1 MSAYDNKYWS
11 HRIAQL
17 AEKVPETDD
26 LSFFTSEVYRDF
38 TEQGVKDL
46 ICGTCTYLRTLGY
59 DISEAQ
65 EKERIS
71 DMVVTMSTDKNMTAC
86 TNGDSM
92 IIGVNNPLVK
102 YFPNRELRHYAIQ
115 GLRVHETAHVLFTDF
130 KTIDMWQA
138 ALSNGNWWPVVP
150 DHAQDPEGA
159 ELTQVLSK
167 KEFSKSFAA
176 IAGRLENAIEDGF
189 IEREIKEMYKGL
201 ATTELCTTND
211 AQLSMASTFGEFL
224 KAGRSAY
231 SAMFQQV
238 LMYAKYDITMVDD
251 MPEQY
256 SDVFDACMEVVD
268 DVKCERDAKKRLC
281 GVNEICCILY
291 PLFKEMLTEESEKQ
305 NQQSSGSGN
314 GKPGNGNGGSGSSQN
329 SQGQQNGNGGSQ
341 GGSGGSQSNSGNGN
355 GNGNGGSGSSQ
366 NSQGQQNGN
375 GGSQGGSGD
384 SQSNSGNGNGNGN
397 GGSGSSQNSQGQQNG
412 NSGSQGG
419 SGGSQSNSGNGNG
432 NGNGDSGSSQNSQ
445 GQQNGNSGSQSGSS
459 DSQNNSGNGN
469 GNGNGVGS
477 MTAEQ
482 LSEALKEAVK
492 QIKQAAKNVGV
503 NNLPD
508 RHNNSITSQAGKNED
523 AKKRERSKQGSDNA
537 NGKSNGDSIANAP
550 GANSGKSDLSA
561 AKCDIE
567 AIERERK
574 RNVATAQ
581 ANNEAN
587 DKLRQEGKEVGREI
601 GTNIYVRRA
610 AEVPQSNIETYNRLS
625 AGLLS
630 ITKNLERRLKTT
642 IRDEENDD
650 TVAGL
655 PMGSRVEARLA
666 YHQDGKIF
674 SRKNFPRDNPRLAV
688 GYLCD
693 ESGSMSKTAISA
705 SVRTAIIL
713 QDLCERMELPCY
725 ICGFTTED
733 LKGVDIITYVDMNV
747 DGKDKYRTTGMASR
761 GGTPTVPAMK
771 YMGKKLMKD
780 STEKK
785 ILIVSTDG
793 CSGRGYGE
801 TVRDVIKKLQHDGV
815 MVIGAGIGDSKPRI
829 QEEFGSNFLDIS
841 NLDAMPKILC
851 NIVKK
856 NLV

>member
-1 MSAYDNKYWS
+1 MWLGA
-11 HRIAQL
+11 
-17 AEKVPETDD
+17 
-26 LSFFTSEVYRDF
+26 
-38 TEQGVKDL
+38 
-46 ICGTCTYLRTLGY
+46 LR
-59 DISEAQ
+59 
-65 EKERIS
+65 
-71 DMVVTMSTDKNMTAC
+71 
-86 TNGDSM
+86 
-92 IIGVNNPLVK
+92 
-102 YFPNRELRHYAIQ
+102 
-115 GLRVHETAHVLFTDF
+115 
-130 KTIDMWQA
+130 
-138 ALSNGNWWPVVP
+138 NGNWWPVVP
-150 DHAQDPEGA
+150 DHAQDPDGA
-159 ELTQVLSK
+159 ELTRVLSK

-211 AQLSMASTFGEFL
+211 AMLSMASTFGKFL

-256 SDVFDACMEVVD
+256 SDIFDACMEVVD
-268 DVKCERDAKKRLC
+268 DVKCERDVKKRLC
-281 GVNEICCILY
+281 GVNELCCILY
-291 PLFKEMLTEESEKQ
+291 PLFKEMLTKNTEKQ

-314 GKPGNGNGGSGSSQN
+314 GKPGNSGFGLPQN
-329 SQGQQNGNGGSQ
+329 SQGQQNGSNGQSDPNQNGNGSQ
-341 GGSGGSQSNSGNGN
+341 NGSGNAQNNSSNGN
-355 GNGNGGSGSSQ
+355 GNGNSV
-366 NSQGQQNGN
+366 
-375 GGSQGGSGD
+375 D
-384 SQSNSGNGNGNGN
+384 
-397 GGSGSSQNSQGQQNG
+397 
-412 NSGSQGG
+412 
-419 SGGSQSNSGNGNG
+419 
-432 NGNGDSGSSQNSQ
+432 
-445 GQQNGNSGSQSGSS
+445 
-459 DSQNNSGNGN
+459 
-469 GNGNGVGS
+469 S

-492 QIKQAAKNVGV
+492 QIEQAAKNVGV

-508 RHNNSITSQAGKNED
+508 RHSNSITNQASKSKD
-523 AKKRERSKQGSDNA
+523 AKKRESGKQGSGNNA
-537 NGKSNGDSIANAP
+537 NGNGNGNGNGNSNSIANAP

-561 AKCDIE
+561 AKCDIK
-567 AIERERK
+567 AIEKARK
-574 RNVATAQ
+574 QEIATAQ

-587 DKLRQEGKEVGREI
+587 NQLAQEGAKIGSEI
-601 GTNIYVRRA
+601 GTKISVRRA
-610 AEVPQSNIETYNRLS
+610 AEVPQSNIDTYNRLS

-630 ITKNLERRLKTT
+630 VTKNLERRLKTT

-650 TVAGL
+650 AVAGL

-693 ESGSMSKTAISA
+693 ESGSMSDKAIAA

-725 ICGFTTED
+725 ICGFTT
-733 LKGVDIITYVDMNV
+733 GGYSGSVDIITYVDKNV

>member
-26 LSFFTSEVYRDF
+26 LSFFASEAYRDF

-59 DISEAQ
+59 DITKEQ
-65 EKERIS
+65 EEERIN
-71 DMVVTMSTDKNMTAC
+71 DMVVMMSTDENMTAC

-92 IIGVNNPLVK
+92 IIGVNSSLVK

-130 KTIDMWQA
+130 KTIDMWLG

-150 DHAQDPEGA
+150 DHAQDPDGA

-211 AQLSMASTFGEFL
+211 AMLSMASTFGEFL

-231 SAMFQQV
+231 SAMFQQI

-256 SDVFDACMEVVD
+256 SDIFDACMEVVD

-281 GVNEICCILY
+281 GVNELCCILY
-291 PLFKEMLTEESEKQ
+291 PLFKEMLTKESEKQ

-314 GKPGNGNGGSGSSQN
+314 GKPGNSGFGLPQN
-329 SQGQQNGNGGSQ
+329 SQGQQNG
-341 GGSGGSQSNSGNGN
+341 SGNAQNNSSNGN
-355 GNGNGGSGSSQ
+355 GNGNS
-366 NSQGQQNGN
+366 
-375 GGSQGGSGD
+375 
-384 SQSNSGNGNGNGN
+384 
-397 GGSGSSQNSQGQQNG
+397 
-412 NSGSQGG
+412 
-419 SGGSQSNSGNGNG
+419 
-432 NGNGDSGSSQNSQ
+432 
-445 GQQNGNSGSQSGSS
+445 
-459 DSQNNSGNGN
+459 
-469 GNGNGVGS
+469 VGS

-492 QIKQAAKNVGV
+492 QIEQAAKNVGV

-508 RHNNSITSQAGKNED
+508 RHSNSITNQAGKNAE
-523 AKKRERSKQGSDNA
+523 AKKRESGKQGSGNKA
-537 NGKSNGDSIANAP
+537 NGNGNGKSNSNSIANAP

-561 AKCDIE
+561 AKCDIK
-567 AIERERK
+567 AIEKARK
-574 RNVATAQ
+574 QEIATAQ

-587 DKLRQEGKEVGREI
+587 NQLAQEGAKIGSEI
-601 GTNIYVRRA
+601 GTKISVRRA
-610 AEVPQSNIETYNRLS
+610 AEVPQSNIDTYNRLS

-630 ITKNLERRLKTT
+630 VTKNLERRLKTT

-650 TVAGL
+650 AVAGL

-693 ESGSMSKTAISA
+693 ESGSMSDEAIAA

-725 ICGFTTED
+725 ICGFTT
-733 LKGVDIITYVDMNV
+733 GGYSGSVDIITYVDKNV

>member
-26 LSFFTSEVYRDF
+26 LSFFASEAYRDF

-59 DISEAQ
+59 DITKEQ
-65 EKERIS
+65 EEERIN
-71 DMVVTMSTDKNMTAC
+71 DMVVMMSTDENMTAC

-92 IIGVNNPLVK
+92 IIGVNSSLVK

-130 KTIDMWQA
+130 KTIDMWQG

-150 DHAQDPEGA
+150 DHAQDPDGA

-176 IAGRLENAIEDGF
+176 IAGRLQNAIEDGF

-256 SDVFDACMEVVD
+256 SDIFDACMEVVD
-268 DVKCERDAKKRLC
+268 DVKCERDVKKRLC
-281 GVNEICCILY
+281 GVNELCCILY
-291 PLFKEMLTEESEKQ
+291 PLFKEMLTKNSEKQ

-314 GKPGNGNGGSGSSQN
+314 GKPGNSGFGLPQN
-329 SQGQQNGNGGSQ
+329 SHGQQNGSNGQSDPNQNGNGSQ
-341 GGSGGSQSNSGNGN
+341 NGSGNAQNNSSNGN
-355 GNGNGGSGSSQ
+355 GNGNS
-366 NSQGQQNGN
+366 
-375 GGSQGGSGD
+375 
-384 SQSNSGNGNGNGN
+384 
-397 GGSGSSQNSQGQQNG
+397 
-412 NSGSQGG
+412 
-419 SGGSQSNSGNGNG
+419 
-432 NGNGDSGSSQNSQ
+432 
-445 GQQNGNSGSQSGSS
+445 
-459 DSQNNSGNGN
+459 
-469 GNGNGVGS
+469 VGS

-492 QIKQAAKNVGV
+492 QIEQAAKNVGV

-508 RHNNSITSQAGKNED
+508 RHSNSITNQAGKNAE
-523 AKKRERSKQGSDNA
+523 AKKRESGKQGSGNNA
-537 NGKSNGDSIANAP
+537 NGNENGNSNSNSIANAP

-561 AKCDIE
+561 AKCDIK
-567 AIERERK
+567 AIEKARK
-574 RNVATAQ
+574 KEIATAQ

-587 DKLRQEGKEVGREI
+587 NQLAQEGAKIGSEI
-601 GTNIYVRRA
+601 GTKISVRRA
-610 AEVPQSNIETYNRLS
+610 AEVPQSNIDTYNRLS

-630 ITKNLERRLKTT
+630 VTKNLERRLKTT

-650 TVAGL
+650 AVAGL

-693 ESGSMSKTAISA
+693 ESGSMSDKAIAA

-725 ICGFTTED
+725 ICGFTT
-733 LKGVDIITYVDMNV
+733 GGYSGSVDIITYVDKNV

>member
-26 LSFFTSEVYRDF
+26 LSFFASEAYRDF

-59 DISEAQ
+59 DITKEQ
-65 EKERIS
+65 EEERIN
-71 DMVVTMSTDKNMTAC
+71 DMVVMMSTDENMTAC

-92 IIGVNNPLVK
+92 IIGVNSSLVK

-130 KTIDMWQA
+130 KTIDMWQG

-150 DHAQDPEGA
+150 DHAQDPDGA

-176 IAGRLENAIEDGF
+176 IAGRLQNAIEDGF

-256 SDVFDACMEVVD
+256 SDIFDACMEVVD
-268 DVKCERDAKKRLC
+268 DVKCERDVKKRLC
-281 GVNEICCILY
+281 GVNELCCILY
-291 PLFKEMLTEESEKQ
+291 PLFKEMLTKNSEKQ

-314 GKPGNGNGGSGSSQN
+314 GKPGNSGFGLPQN
-329 SQGQQNGNGGSQ
+329 SQGQQNGPNGQSDPNQNGNGSQ
-341 GGSGGSQSNSGNGN
+341 NGSGNAQNNSSNGN
-355 GNGNGGSGSSQ
+355 GNGNS
-366 NSQGQQNGN
+366 
-375 GGSQGGSGD
+375 
-384 SQSNSGNGNGNGN
+384 
-397 GGSGSSQNSQGQQNG
+397 
-412 NSGSQGG
+412 
-419 SGGSQSNSGNGNG
+419 
-432 NGNGDSGSSQNSQ
+432 
-445 GQQNGNSGSQSGSS
+445 
-459 DSQNNSGNGN
+459 
-469 GNGNGVGS
+469 VGS

-492 QIKQAAKNVGV
+492 QIEQAAKNVGV

-508 RHNNSITSQAGKNED
+508 RHSNSITNQAGKNAE
-523 AKKRERSKQGSDNA
+523 AKKRESGKQGSGNNANA
-537 NGKSNGDSIANAP
+537 NGNGNSNSNSIANAP

-561 AKCDIE
+561 AKCDIK
-567 AIERERK
+567 AIEKARK
-574 RNVATAQ
+574 QEIATAQ

-587 DKLRQEGKEVGREI
+587 NQLAQEGAKIGGEI
-601 GTNIYVRRA
+601 GTKISVHRA
-610 AEVPQSNIETYNRLS
+610 AEVPQSNIDTYNRLS

-630 ITKNLERRLKTT
+630 VTKNLERRLKTT

-650 TVAGL
+650 AVAGL

-693 ESGSMSKTAISA
+693 ESGSMSDEAIAA

-725 ICGFTTED
+725 ICGFTT
-733 LKGVDIITYVDMNV
+733 GGYSGCVDIITYVDKNV

>member
-26 LSFFTSEVYRDF
+26 LSFFASEAYRDF

-59 DISEAQ
+59 DITKEQ
-65 EKERIS
+65 EEERIN
-71 DMVVTMSTDKNMTAC
+71 DMVVMMSTDENMTAC

-92 IIGVNNPLVK
+92 IIGVNSSLVK

-130 KTIDMWQA
+130 KTIDMWQG

-150 DHAQDPEGA
+150 DHAQDPDGA

-176 IAGRLENAIEDGF
+176 IAGRLQNAIEDGF

-211 AQLSMASTFGEFL
+211 AMLSMASTFGEFL

-256 SDVFDACMEVVD
+256 SDIFDACMEVVD
-268 DVKCERDAKKRLC
+268 DVKCERDVKKRLC
-281 GVNEICCILY
+281 GVNELCCILY
-291 PLFKEMLTEESEKQ
+291 PLFKEMLTKNSEKQ

-314 GKPGNGNGGSGSSQN
+314 GKPGNSGFGLPQN
-329 SQGQQNGNGGSQ
+329 SQGQQNGSNG
-341 GGSGGSQSNSGNGN
+341 QSDPN
-355 GNGNGGSGSSQ
+355 
-366 NSQGQQNGN
+366 QNGN
-375 GGSQGGSGD
+375 GSQNGSGNA
-384 SQSNSGNGNGNGN
+384 QNNSSNGNE
-397 GGSGSSQNSQGQQNG
+397 NG
-412 NSGSQGG
+412 NS
-419 SGGSQSNSGNGNG
+419 
-432 NGNGDSGSSQNSQ
+432 
-445 GQQNGNSGSQSGSS
+445 
-459 DSQNNSGNGN
+459 
-469 GNGNGVGS
+469 VGS

-492 QIKQAAKNVGV
+492 QIEQAAKNVGV

-508 RHNNSITSQAGKNED
+508 RHSKSITNQAGKNAE
-523 AKKRERSKQGSDNA
+523 AKKRESGKQGSGNNA
-537 NGKSNGDSIANAP
+537 NGNGNGNSNSNSIANAP

-561 AKCDIE
+561 AKCDIK
-567 AIERERK
+567 AIEKARK
-574 RNVATAQ
+574 QEIATAQ

-587 DKLRQEGKEVGREI
+587 NQLAQEGAKIGSEI
-601 GTNIYVRRA
+601 GTKISVRRA
-610 AEVPQSNIETYNRLS
+610 AEVPQSNIDTYNRLS

-630 ITKNLERRLKTT
+630 VTKNLERRLKTT

-650 TVAGL
+650 AVAGL

-693 ESGSMSKTAISA
+693 ESDSMSDKAIAA

-725 ICGFTTED
+725 ICGFTT
-733 LKGVDIITYVDMNV
+733 GGYSGSVDIITYVDKNV

>member
-26 LSFFTSEVYRDF
+26 LSFFSSEAYRDF

-59 DISEAQ
+59 DITKEQ
-65 EKERIS
+65 EEERIN
-71 DMVVTMSTDKNMTAC
+71 DMVVMMSTDENMTAC

-92 IIGVNNPLVK
+92 IIGVNSSLVK

-130 KTIDMWQA
+130 KTIDMWLG
-138 ALSNGNWWPVVP
+138 ALRNGNWWPVVP
-150 DHAQDPEGA
+150 DHAQDPDGA

-167 KEFSKSFAA
+167 KEFGKSFAA

-211 AQLSMASTFGEFL
+211 AMLSMASTFGEFL

-256 SDVFDACMEVVD
+256 SDIFDACMEVVD
-268 DVKCERDAKKRLC
+268 DVKCERDVKKRLC
-281 GVNEICCILY
+281 GVNELCCILY
-291 PLFKEMLTEESEKQ
+291 PLFKEMLTKNSEKQ

-314 GKPGNGNGGSGSSQN
+314 GKPGNSGFGLPQN
-329 SQGQQNGNGGSQ
+329 SQGQQNGSNG
-341 GGSGGSQSNSGNGN
+341 QSDPN
-355 GNGNGGSGSSQ
+355 
-366 NSQGQQNGN
+366 QNGN
-375 GGSQGGSGD
+375 GSQNGSGNA
-384 SQSNSGNGNGNGN
+384 QNNSSNGNE
-397 GGSGSSQNSQGQQNG
+397 NG
-412 NSGSQGG
+412 NS
-419 SGGSQSNSGNGNG
+419 
-432 NGNGDSGSSQNSQ
+432 
-445 GQQNGNSGSQSGSS
+445 
-459 DSQNNSGNGN
+459 
-469 GNGNGVGS
+469 VGS

-492 QIKQAAKNVGV
+492 QIEQAAKNVGV

-508 RHNNSITSQAGKNED
+508 RHSKSITNQAGKKAE
-523 AKKRERSKQGSDNA
+523 AKKRESGKQSSGNNA
-537 NGKSNGDSIANAP
+537 NGNGNGNGNSIANAP

-561 AKCDIE
+561 AKCDIK
-567 AIERERK
+567 AIEKARK
-574 RNVATAQ
+574 QEIATAQ

-587 DKLRQEGKEVGREI
+587 NQLAQEGAKIGSEI
-601 GTNIYVRRA
+601 GTKISVRRA
-610 AEVPQSNIETYNRLS
+610 AEVPQSNIDTYNRLS

-630 ITKNLERRLKTT
+630 VTKNLERRLKTT

-650 TVAGL
+650 AVAGL

-693 ESGSMSKTAISA
+693 ESGSMSDKAIAA

-725 ICGFTTED
+725 ICGFTT
-733 LKGVDIITYVDMNV
+733 GGYSGSVDIITYVDKNV

>member
-26 LSFFTSEVYRDF
+26 LSFFSSEAYRDF

-59 DISEAQ
+59 DITKEQ
-65 EKERIS
+65 EEERIN
-71 DMVVTMSTDKNMTAC
+71 DMVVMMSTDENMTAC

-92 IIGVNNPLVK
+92 IIGVNSSLVK

-130 KTIDMWQA
+130 KTIDMWLG
-138 ALSNGNWWPVVP
+138 ALRNGNWWPVVP
-150 DHAQDPEGA
+150 DHAQDPDGA

-211 AQLSMASTFGEFL
+211 AMLSMASTFGEFL

-256 SDVFDACMEVVD
+256 SDIFDACMEVVD
-268 DVKCERDAKKRLC
+268 DVKCERDVKKRLC
-281 GVNEICCILY
+281 GVNELCCILY
-291 PLFKEMLTEESEKQ
+291 PLFKEMLTKNTEKQ

-314 GKPGNGNGGSGSSQN
+314 GKPGNSGFGLPQN
-329 SQGQQNGNGGSQ
+329 SQGQQNGSNG
-341 GGSGGSQSNSGNGN
+341 QSDPN
-355 GNGNGGSGSSQ
+355 
-366 NSQGQQNGN
+366 QNGN
-375 GGSQGGSGD
+375 GSQNGSGNAQNN
-384 SQSNSGNGNGNGN
+384 SSNGDGNGN
-397 GGSGSSQNSQGQQNG
+397 SV
-412 NSGSQGG
+412 
-419 SGGSQSNSGNGNG
+419 
-432 NGNGDSGSSQNSQ
+432 D
-445 GQQNGNSGSQSGSS
+445 
-459 DSQNNSGNGN
+459 
-469 GNGNGVGS
+469 S

-492 QIKQAAKNVGV
+492 QIEQAAKNVGV

-508 RHNNSITSQAGKNED
+508 RHSKSITNQASKSKD
-523 AKKRERSKQGSDNA
+523 AKKRESGKQGSGNNA
-537 NGKSNGDSIANAP
+537 NGNGNGNSNSIANAP

-561 AKCDIE
+561 AKCDIK
-567 AIERERK
+567 AIEKARK
-574 RNVATAQ
+574 QEIATAQ

-587 DKLRQEGKEVGREI
+587 NQLAQEGAKIGSEI
-601 GTNIYVRRA
+601 GTKISVRRA
-610 AEVPQSNIETYNRLS
+610 AEVPQSNIDTYNRLS

-630 ITKNLERRLKTT
+630 VTKNLERRLKTT

-650 TVAGL
+650 AVAGL

-693 ESGSMSKTAISA
+693 ESGSMSDKAIAA

-725 ICGFTTED
+725 ICGFTT
-733 LKGVDIITYVDMNV
+733 GGYSGSVDIITYVDKNV

>member
-341 GGSGGSQSNSGNGN
+341 GGSG
-355 GNGNGGSGSSQ
+355 
-366 NSQGQQNGN
+366 
-375 GGSQGGSGD
+375 D

-397 GGSGSSQNSQGQQNG
+397 GG
-412 NSGSQGG
+412 
-419 SGGSQSNSGNGNG
+419 
-432 NGNGDSGSSQNSQ
+432 SGSSQNSQ

-771 YMGKKLMKD
+771 YMGKKLLKD

-793 CSGRGYGE
+793 CSGQGYGE

>member
-341 GGSGGSQSNSGNGN
+341 GGSGGSQ
-355 GNGNGGSGSSQ
+355 
-366 NSQGQQNGN
+366 
-375 GGSQGGSGD
+375 
-384 SQSNSGNGNGNGN
+384 
-397 GGSGSSQNSQGQQNG
+397 
-412 NSGSQGG
+412 
-419 SGGSQSNSGNGNG
+419 
-432 NGNGDSGSSQNSQ
+432 
-445 GQQNGNSGSQSGSS
+445 
-459 DSQNNSGNGN
+459 NNSGNGN

-793 CSGRGYGE
+793 CSGQGYGE

>member
-314 GKPGNGNGGSGSSQN
+314 GKPGNGNSGSGSSQN

-375 GGSQGGSGD
+375 
-384 SQSNSGNGNGNGN
+384 
-397 GGSGSSQNSQGQQNG
+397 
-412 NSGSQGG
+412 
-419 SGGSQSNSGNGNG
+419 
-432 NGNGDSGSSQNSQ
+432 
-445 GQQNGNSGSQSGSS
+445 SGSQSGSS

-482 LSEALKEAVK
+482 LSEALKEAIK

>member
-26 LSFFTSEVYRDF
+26 LSFFASEAYRDF

-59 DISEAQ
+59 DITKEQ
-65 EKERIS
+65 EEERIN
-71 DMVVTMSTDKNMTAC
+71 DMVVMMSTDENMTAC

-92 IIGVNNPLVK
+92 IIGVNSSLVK

-130 KTIDMWQA
+130 KTIDMWQG

-150 DHAQDPEGA
+150 DHAQDPDGA

-176 IAGRLENAIEDGF
+176 IAGRLQNAIEDGF

-256 SDVFDACMEVVD
+256 SDIFDACMEVVD
-268 DVKCERDAKKRLC
+268 DVKCERDVKKRLC
-281 GVNEICCILY
+281 GVNELCCILY
-291 PLFKEMLTEESEKQ
+291 PLFKEMLTKNSEKQ

-314 GKPGNGNGGSGSSQN
+314 GKPGNSGFGLPQN
-329 SQGQQNGNGGSQ
+329 SHGQQNGSNGQSDPNQNGNGSQ
-341 GGSGGSQSNSGNGN
+341 NGSGNAQNNSSNGN
-355 GNGNGGSGSSQ
+355 GNGNS
-366 NSQGQQNGN
+366 
-375 GGSQGGSGD
+375 
-384 SQSNSGNGNGNGN
+384 
-397 GGSGSSQNSQGQQNG
+397 
-412 NSGSQGG
+412 
-419 SGGSQSNSGNGNG
+419 
-432 NGNGDSGSSQNSQ
+432 
-445 GQQNGNSGSQSGSS
+445 
-459 DSQNNSGNGN
+459 
-469 GNGNGVGS
+469 VGS

-492 QIKQAAKNVGV
+492 QIEQAAKNVGV

-508 RHNNSITSQAGKNED
+508 RHSNSITNQAGKNAE
-523 AKKRERSKQGSDNA
+523 AKKRESGKQGSGNNA
-537 NGKSNGDSIANAP
+537 NGNGNGNSNSNSIANAP

-561 AKCDIE
+561 AKCDIK
-567 AIERERK
+567 AIEKARK
-574 RNVATAQ
+574 QEIATAQ

-587 DKLRQEGKEVGREI
+587 NQLAQEGAKIGSEI
-601 GTNIYVRRA
+601 GTKISVRRA
-610 AEVPQSNIETYNRLS
+610 AEVPQSNIDTYNRLS

-630 ITKNLERRLKTT
+630 VTKNLERRLKTT

-650 TVAGL
+650 AVAGL

-693 ESGSMSKTAISA
+693 ESGSMSDEAIAA

-725 ICGFTTED
+725 ICGFTT
-733 LKGVDIITYVDMNV
+733 GGYSGCVDIITYVDKNV

>member
-1 MSAYDNKYWS
+1 M
-11 HRIAQL
+11 

-26 LSFFTSEVYRDF
+26 LSFFASEAYRDF

-59 DISEAQ
+59 DITKEQ
-65 EKERIS
+65 EEERIN
-71 DMVVTMSTDKNMTAC
+71 DMVVMMSTDENMTAC

-92 IIGVNNPLVK
+92 IIGVNNSLVK

-130 KTIDMWQA
+130 KTIDMWLG
-138 ALSNGNWWPVVP
+138 ALRNGNWWPVVP
-150 DHAQDPEGA
+150 DHAQDPDGA
-159 ELTQVLSK
+159 ELTRVLSK

-211 AQLSMASTFGEFL
+211 AMLSMASTFGEFL

-231 SAMFQQV
+231 SAMYQQV

-251 MPEQY
+251 MPKQY
-256 SDVFDACMEVVD
+256 SDIFDACMEVVD
-268 DVKCERDAKKRLC
+268 DVKCERDVKKRLC
-281 GVNEICCILY
+281 GVNELCCILY
-291 PLFKEMLTEESEKQ
+291 PLFKEMLTKNTEKQ

-314 GKPGNGNGGSGSSQN
+314 GKPGNSGFGLPQN
-329 SQGQQNGNGGSQ
+329 SQGQQNGSNGQSDPNQNGNASQ
-341 GGSGGSQSNSGNGN
+341 NGSGNAQNNSSNGN
-355 GNGNGGSGSSQ
+355 GNGNS
-366 NSQGQQNGN
+366 
-375 GGSQGGSGD
+375 
-384 SQSNSGNGNGNGN
+384 
-397 GGSGSSQNSQGQQNG
+397 
-412 NSGSQGG
+412 
-419 SGGSQSNSGNGNG
+419 
-432 NGNGDSGSSQNSQ
+432 
-445 GQQNGNSGSQSGSS
+445 
-459 DSQNNSGNGN
+459 
-469 GNGNGVGS
+469 VGS

-492 QIKQAAKNVGV
+492 QIEQAAKNVGV

-508 RHNNSITSQAGKNED
+508 RHSNSITNQAGKNAE
-523 AKKRERSKQGSDNA
+523 AKKRESGKQGSGNNA
-537 NGKSNGDSIANAP
+537 NGNGNGNSIANAP

-561 AKCDIE
+561 AKCDIK
-567 AIERERK
+567 AIEKARK
-574 RNVATAQ
+574 QEIATAQ
-581 ANNEAN
+581 PNNEAN
-587 DKLRQEGKEVGREI
+587 NQLAQEGAKIGSEI
-601 GTNIYVRRA
+601 GTKISVRRA
-610 AEVPQSNIETYNRLS
+610 AEVPQSNIDTYNRLS

-630 ITKNLERRLKTT
+630 VTKNLERRLKTT

-650 TVAGL
+650 AVAGL

-693 ESGSMSKTAISA
+693 ESGSMSDKAIAA

-725 ICGFTTED
+725 ICGFTT
-733 LKGVDIITYVDMNV
+733 GGYSGSVDIITYVDKNV

>member
-26 LSFFTSEVYRDF
+26 LSFFSSEAYRDF

-59 DISEAQ
+59 DITKEQ
-65 EKERIS
+65 EEERIN
-71 DMVVTMSTDKNMTAC
+71 DMVVMMSTDENMTAC

-92 IIGVNNPLVK
+92 IIGVNNSLVK

-130 KTIDMWQA
+130 KTIDMWLG
-138 ALSNGNWWPVVP
+138 ALRNGNWWPVVP
-150 DHAQDPEGA
+150 DHAQDPDGA

-211 AQLSMASTFGEFL
+211 AMLSMASTFGEFL

-256 SDVFDACMEVVD
+256 SDIFDACMEVVD
-268 DVKCERDAKKRLC
+268 DVKCERDVKKRLC
-281 GVNEICCILY
+281 GVNELCCILY
-291 PLFKEMLTEESEKQ
+291 PLFKEMLTKNSEKQ

-314 GKPGNGNGGSGSSQN
+314 GKPGNSGFGLPQN
-329 SQGQQNGNGGSQ
+329 SQGQQNGSNGQSDPNQNGNGSQ
-341 GGSGGSQSNSGNGN
+341 NGSGNAQNNSSNGN
-355 GNGNGGSGSSQ
+355 GNGNS
-366 NSQGQQNGN
+366 
-375 GGSQGGSGD
+375 
-384 SQSNSGNGNGNGN
+384 
-397 GGSGSSQNSQGQQNG
+397 
-412 NSGSQGG
+412 
-419 SGGSQSNSGNGNG
+419 
-432 NGNGDSGSSQNSQ
+432 
-445 GQQNGNSGSQSGSS
+445 
-459 DSQNNSGNGN
+459 
-469 GNGNGVGS
+469 VGS

-482 LSEALKEAVK
+482 LSEALKEVVK
-492 QIKQAAKNVGV
+492 QIEQAAKNVGV

-508 RHNNSITSQAGKNED
+508 RHSNSITNQVSKSKD
-523 AKKRERSKQGSDNA
+523 AKKRESGKQGSGDNA
-537 NGKSNGDSIANAP
+537 NGNGNGNGNSNSNSIANAP

-561 AKCDIE
+561 AKCDIK
-567 AIERERK
+567 AIEKARK
-574 RNVATAQ
+574 QEIATAQ

-587 DKLRQEGKEVGREI
+587 NQLAQEGAKIGSEI
-601 GTNIYVRRA
+601 GTKISVRRA
-610 AEVPQSNIETYNRLS
+610 AEVPQSNIDTYNRLS

-630 ITKNLERRLKTT
+630 VTKNLERRLKTT

-650 TVAGL
+650 AVAGL

-693 ESGSMSKTAISA
+693 ESGSMSDEAIAA

-725 ICGFTTED
+725 ICGFTT
-733 LKGVDIITYVDMNV
+733 GGYSGSVDIITYVDKNV

-801 TVRDVIKKLQHDGV
+801 TVRDVIKKLQHDGI

>member
-26 LSFFTSEVYRDF
+26 LSFFASEAYRDF

-59 DISEAQ
+59 DITKEQ
-65 EKERIS
+65 EEERIN
-71 DMVVTMSTDKNMTAC
+71 DMVVMMSTDENMTAC

-92 IIGVNNPLVK
+92 IIGVNNSLVK

-130 KTIDMWQA
+130 KTIDMWLG
-138 ALSNGNWWPVVP
+138 ALRNGNWWPVVP

-314 GKPGNGNGGSGSSQN
+314 GKPGNSGFGLPQN
-329 SQGQQNGNGGSQ
+329 SQGQQNGSNGQSDPNQNGNGSQ
-341 GGSGGSQSNSGNGN
+341 NGSGNAQNNSSNGN
-355 GNGNGGSGSSQ
+355 GNGNS
-366 NSQGQQNGN
+366 
-375 GGSQGGSGD
+375 
-384 SQSNSGNGNGNGN
+384 
-397 GGSGSSQNSQGQQNG
+397 
-412 NSGSQGG
+412 
-419 SGGSQSNSGNGNG
+419 
-432 NGNGDSGSSQNSQ
+432 
-445 GQQNGNSGSQSGSS
+445 
-459 DSQNNSGNGN
+459 
-469 GNGNGVGS
+469 VGS

-492 QIKQAAKNVGV
+492 QIEQAAKNVGV

-508 RHNNSITSQAGKNED
+508 RHSNSITNQAGKNAE
-523 AKKRERSKQGSDNA
+523 AKKRESGKQGSGNNA
-537 NGKSNGDSIANAP
+537 NGNGNGNSNSNSIANAP

-561 AKCDIE
+561 AKCDIK
-567 AIERERK
+567 AIEKARK
-574 RNVATAQ
+574 QEIATAQ

-587 DKLRQEGKEVGREI
+587 NQLAQEGAKIGSEI
-601 GTNIYVRRA
+601 GTKISVRRA
-610 AEVPQSNIETYNRLS
+610 AEVPQSNIDTYNRLS

-630 ITKNLERRLKTT
+630 VTKNLERRLKTT

-650 TVAGL
+650 AVAGL

-693 ESGSMSKTAISA
+693 ESGSMSDEAIAA

-725 ICGFTTED
+725 ICGFTT
-733 LKGVDIITYVDMNV
+733 GGYSGCVDIITYVDKNV

-793 CSGRGYGE
+793 CSGQGYGE

>member
-1 MSAYDNKYWS
+1 MSVYDNKYWN
-11 HRIAQL
+11 HRIAEL
-17 AEKVPETDD
+17 AEKVPATDD
-26 LSFFTSEVYRDF
+26 LSFFASEAYRDY

-59 DISEAQ
+59 NITEKQ
-65 EKERIS
+65 EEERIKGMTV
-71 DMVVTMSTDKNMTAC
+71 DMSTDKNVTAY
-86 TNGDSM
+86 TDGNSM
-92 IIGVNNPLVK
+92 VIGVNSSLVK
-102 YFPNRELRHYAIQ
+102 YYPSRELRHYAIQ

-130 KTIDMWQA
+130 KTADRWYGA
-138 ALSNGNWWPVVP
+138 FSNGNWWPKEP
-150 DHAQDPEGA
+150 DHAADPDGA
-159 ELTQVLSK
+159 ELTQILKK
-167 KEFSKSFAA
+167 KEFSESFSL
-176 IAGRLENAIEDGF
+176 IAKQIENAIEDGF

-211 AQLSMASTFGEFL
+211 AMISTAQTFGEIL
-224 KAGRSAY
+224 KAGGSAF
-231 SAMFQQV
+231 SAMYQQI

-268 DVKCERDAKKRLC
+268 DVKCERDSKKRLC
-281 GVNEICCILY
+281 GVNEICCIMY
-291 PLFKEMLTEESEKQ
+291 PLFKEMLVKNQEKKRSSD
-305 NQQSSGSGN
+305 NGNSGKNGSGSPQNVQGQQDSSN
-314 GKPGNGNGGSGSSQN
+314 GQDSDPNGNGSQD
-329 SQGQQNGNGGSQ
+329 
-341 GGSGGSQSNSGNGN
+341 GSGGSQNSSN
-355 GNGNGGSGSSQ
+355 
-366 NSQGQQNGN
+366 
-375 GGSQGGSGD
+375 
-384 SQSNSGNGNGNGN
+384 
-397 GGSGSSQNSQGQQNG
+397 
-412 NSGSQGG
+412 
-419 SGGSQSNSGNGNG
+419 
-432 NGNGDSGSSQNSQ
+432 
-445 GQQNGNSGSQSGSS
+445 
-459 DSQNNSGNGN
+459 
-469 GNGNGVGS
+469 NGNGVGS
-477 MTAEQ
+477 MTTEQ
-482 LSEALKEAVK
+482 LSEALKEAAK
-492 QIKQAAKNVGV
+492 QAEQAAKNLGV
-503 NNLPD
+503 NNLPN
-508 RHNNSITSQAGKNED
+508 RHSNSITNQADKNGKAKARESSKQNTSNNAQNKNNNNSI
-523 AKKRERSKQGSDNA
+523 A
-537 NGKSNGDSIANAP
+537 NTP

-561 AKCDIE
+561 AKCDIA
-567 AIERERK
+567 AIEQERK

-587 DKLRQEGKEVGREI
+587 NKLRQEGKEVGREI

-693 ESGSMSKTAISA
+693 ESGSMSDTAIAA

-733 LKGVDIITYVDMNV
+733 SRGVDIITYVDMNV

-815 MVIGAGIGDSKPRI
+815 MVIGAGIGDSKPKI
-829 QEEFGSNFLDIS
+829 QEEFGDNFLDIS

>member
-26 LSFFTSEVYRDF
+26 LSFFSSEAYRDF

-59 DISEAQ
+59 DITKEQ
-65 EKERIS
+65 EEKRIN
-71 DMVVTMSTDKNMTAC
+71 DMVVMMSTDENMTAC

-92 IIGVNNPLVK
+92 IIGVNNSLVK

-130 KTIDMWQA
+130 KTIDMWLG
-138 ALSNGNWWPVVP
+138 ALRNGNWWPVVP
-150 DHAQDPEGA
+150 DHAQDPDGA

-211 AQLSMASTFGEFL
+211 AMLSMASTFGEFL

-256 SDVFDACMEVVD
+256 SDIFDACMEVVD
-268 DVKCERDAKKRLC
+268 DVKCERDVKKRLC
-281 GVNEICCILY
+281 GVNELCCILY
-291 PLFKEMLTEESEKQ
+291 PLFKEMLTKNSEKQ

-314 GKPGNGNGGSGSSQN
+314 GKPGNSGFGLPQN
-329 SQGQQNGNGGSQ
+329 SQGQQNGSNG
-341 GGSGGSQSNSGNGN
+341 QSDPN
-355 GNGNGGSGSSQ
+355 
-366 NSQGQQNGN
+366 QNGN
-375 GGSQGGSGD
+375 GSQNGSGNA
-384 SQSNSGNGNGNGN
+384 QNNSSNGNE
-397 GGSGSSQNSQGQQNG
+397 NG
-412 NSGSQGG
+412 NS
-419 SGGSQSNSGNGNG
+419 
-432 NGNGDSGSSQNSQ
+432 
-445 GQQNGNSGSQSGSS
+445 
-459 DSQNNSGNGN
+459 
-469 GNGNGVGS
+469 VGS

-492 QIKQAAKNVGV
+492 QIEQAAKNVGV

-508 RHNNSITSQAGKNED
+508 RHSKSITNQAGKKAE
-523 AKKRERSKQGSDNA
+523 AKKRESGKQSSGNNA
-537 NGKSNGDSIANAP
+537 NGNGNGNSIANAP

-561 AKCDIE
+561 AKCDIK
-567 AIERERK
+567 AIEKARK
-574 RNVATAQ
+574 QEIATAQ

-587 DKLRQEGKEVGREI
+587 NQLAQEGAKIGSEI
-601 GTNIYVRRA
+601 GTKISVRRA
-610 AEVPQSNIETYNRLS
+610 AEVPQSNIDTYNRLS

-630 ITKNLERRLKTT
+630 VTKNLERRLKTT

-650 TVAGL
+650 AVAGL

-693 ESGSMSKTAISA
+693 ESGSMSDKAIAA

-725 ICGFTTED
+725 ICGFTT
-733 LKGVDIITYVDMNV
+733 GGYSGSVDIITYVDKNV

>member
-26 LSFFTSEVYRDF
+26 LSFFASEAYRDF

-59 DISEAQ
+59 DITKEQ
-65 EKERIS
+65 EEERIN
-71 DMVVTMSTDKNMTAC
+71 DMVVMMSTDENMTVC

-92 IIGVNNPLVK
+92 IIGVNSSLVK
-102 YFPNRELRHYAIQ
+102 YFPNRELRHYVIQ

-130 KTIDMWQA
+130 KTIDMWQG

-150 DHAQDPEGA
+150 DHAQDPDGA

-176 IAGRLENAIEDGF
+176 IAGRLQNAIEDGF

-256 SDVFDACMEVVD
+256 SDIFDACMEVVD
-268 DVKCERDAKKRLC
+268 DVKCERDVKKRLC
-281 GVNEICCILY
+281 GVNELCCILY
-291 PLFKEMLTEESEKQ
+291 PLFKEMLTKNTEKQ

-314 GKPGNGNGGSGSSQN
+314 GKPGNSGFGLPQN
-329 SQGQQNGNGGSQ
+329 SQGQQNGPNGQSDPNQNGNGSQ
-341 GGSGGSQSNSGNGN
+341 NGSGNAQNNSSNGN
-355 GNGNGGSGSSQ
+355 GNGNSV
-366 NSQGQQNGN
+366 
-375 GGSQGGSGD
+375 D
-384 SQSNSGNGNGNGN
+384 
-397 GGSGSSQNSQGQQNG
+397 
-412 NSGSQGG
+412 
-419 SGGSQSNSGNGNG
+419 
-432 NGNGDSGSSQNSQ
+432 
-445 GQQNGNSGSQSGSS
+445 
-459 DSQNNSGNGN
+459 
-469 GNGNGVGS
+469 S

-492 QIKQAAKNVGV
+492 QIEQAAKNVGV

-508 RHNNSITSQAGKNED
+508 RHSNSITSQAGKNAE
-523 AKKRERSKQGSDNA
+523 AKKRESGKQGSGNNA
-537 NGKSNGDSIANAP
+537 NGNGDGNSNSNSIANAP

-561 AKCDIE
+561 AKCDIK
-567 AIERERK
+567 AIEKARK
-574 RNVATAQ
+574 QEIATAQ

-587 DKLRQEGKEVGREI
+587 NQLAQEGAKIGSEI
-601 GTNIYVRRA
+601 GTKISVRRA
-610 AEVPQSNIETYNRLS
+610 AEVPQSNIDTYNRLS

-630 ITKNLERRLKTT
+630 VTKNLERRLKTT

-650 TVAGL
+650 AVAGL

-693 ESGSMSKTAISA
+693 ESGSMSDEAIAA

-725 ICGFTTED
+725 ICGFTT
-733 LKGVDIITYVDMNV
+733 GGYSGCVDIITYVDKNV

>member
-314 GKPGNGNGGSGSSQN
+314 GKPGNGNSGSGSSQN
-329 SQGQQNGNGGSQ
+329 SQGQQNGNG
-341 GGSGGSQSNSGNGN
+341 
-355 GNGNGGSGSSQ
+355 
-366 NSQGQQNGN
+366 
-375 GGSQGGSGD
+375 
-384 SQSNSGNGNGNGN
+384 
-397 GGSGSSQNSQGQQNG
+397 
-412 NSGSQGG
+412 GSQGG

-492 QIKQAAKNVGV
+492 LKQAAKNVGV

-793 CSGRGYGE
+793 CSGQGYGE

>member
-341 GGSGGSQSNSGNGN
+341 GGSG
-355 GNGNGGSGSSQ
+355 
-366 NSQGQQNGN
+366 
-375 GGSQGGSGD
+375 D

-397 GGSGSSQNSQGQQNG
+397 GG
-412 NSGSQGG
+412 
-419 SGGSQSNSGNGNG
+419 
-432 NGNGDSGSSQNSQ
+432 SGSSQNSQ

-523 AKKRERSKQGSDNA
+523 AEKRERSKQGSDNA

-655 PMGSRVEARLA
+655 PMGSRVEARLV

-771 YMGKKLMKD
+771 YMGKKLLKD

-793 CSGRGYGE
+793 CSGQGYGE

>member
-26 LSFFTSEVYRDF
+26 LSFFASEAYRDF

-59 DISEAQ
+59 DITKEQ
-65 EKERIS
+65 EEERIN
-71 DMVVTMSTDKNMTAC
+71 DMVVMMSTDENMTAC

-92 IIGVNNPLVK
+92 IIGVNSSLVK

-130 KTIDMWQA
+130 KTIDMWQG

-150 DHAQDPEGA
+150 DHAQDPDGA

-176 IAGRLENAIEDGF
+176 IAGRLQNAIEDGF

-256 SDVFDACMEVVD
+256 SDIFDACMEVVD
-268 DVKCERDAKKRLC
+268 DVKCERDVKKRLC
-281 GVNEICCILY
+281 GVNELCCILY
-291 PLFKEMLTEESEKQ
+291 PLFKEMLTKNSEKQ

-314 GKPGNGNGGSGSSQN
+314 GKPGNSGFGLPQN
-329 SQGQQNGNGGSQ
+329 SQGQQNGSNGQSDPNQNGNGSQ
-341 GGSGGSQSNSGNGN
+341 NGSGNAQNNSSNGN
-355 GNGNGGSGSSQ
+355 GNGNS
-366 NSQGQQNGN
+366 
-375 GGSQGGSGD
+375 
-384 SQSNSGNGNGNGN
+384 
-397 GGSGSSQNSQGQQNG
+397 
-412 NSGSQGG
+412 
-419 SGGSQSNSGNGNG
+419 
-432 NGNGDSGSSQNSQ
+432 
-445 GQQNGNSGSQSGSS
+445 
-459 DSQNNSGNGN
+459 
-469 GNGNGVGS
+469 VGS

-492 QIKQAAKNVGV
+492 QIEQAAKNVGV

-508 RHNNSITSQAGKNED
+508 RHSNSITNQAGKNAE
-523 AKKRERSKQGSDNA
+523 AKKRESGKQGSGNKA
-537 NGKSNGDSIANAP
+537 NGNGNGKSNSNSIANAP

-561 AKCDIE
+561 AKCDIK
-567 AIERERK
+567 AIEKARK
-574 RNVATAQ
+574 QEIATAQ

-587 DKLRQEGKEVGREI
+587 NQLAQEGAKIGSEI
-601 GTNIYVRRA
+601 GTKISVRRA
-610 AEVPQSNIETYNRLS
+610 AEVPQSNIDTYNRLS

-630 ITKNLERRLKTT
+630 VTKNLERRLKTT

-650 TVAGL
+650 AVAGL
-655 PMGSRVEARLA
+655 PMESRVEARLA

-693 ESGSMSKTAISA
+693 ESGSMSDEAIAA

-725 ICGFTTED
+725 ICGFTT
-733 LKGVDIITYVDMNV
+733 GGYSGCVDIITYVDKNV

>member
-26 LSFFTSEVYRDF
+26 LSFFASEAYRDF

-59 DISEAQ
+59 DITKEQ
-65 EKERIS
+65 EEERIN
-71 DMVVTMSTDKNMTAC
+71 DMVVMMSTDENMTAC

-92 IIGVNNPLVK
+92 IIGVNSSLVK

-130 KTIDMWQA
+130 KTIDMWQG

-150 DHAQDPEGA
+150 DHAQDPDGA

-176 IAGRLENAIEDGF
+176 IAGRLQNAIEDGF

-256 SDVFDACMEVVD
+256 SDIFDACMEVVD
-268 DVKCERDAKKRLC
+268 DVKCERDVKKRLC
-281 GVNEICCILY
+281 GVNELCCILY
-291 PLFKEMLTEESEKQ
+291 PLFKEMLTKNSEKQ

-314 GKPGNGNGGSGSSQN
+314 GKPGNSGFGLPQN
-329 SQGQQNGNGGSQ
+329 SHGQQNGSNGQSDPNQNGNGSQ
-341 GGSGGSQSNSGNGN
+341 NGSGNAQNNSSNGN
-355 GNGNGGSGSSQ
+355 GNGNSV
-366 NSQGQQNGN
+366 
-375 GGSQGGSGD
+375 D
-384 SQSNSGNGNGNGN
+384 
-397 GGSGSSQNSQGQQNG
+397 
-412 NSGSQGG
+412 
-419 SGGSQSNSGNGNG
+419 
-432 NGNGDSGSSQNSQ
+432 
-445 GQQNGNSGSQSGSS
+445 
-459 DSQNNSGNGN
+459 
-469 GNGNGVGS
+469 S

-482 LSEALKEAVK
+482 LSEVLKEAVK
-492 QIKQAAKNVGV
+492 QIEQAAKNVGV

-508 RHNNSITSQAGKNED
+508 RHSNSITNQAGKNAE
-523 AKKRERSKQGSDNA
+523 AKKRESGKQGSGNNANA
-537 NGKSNGDSIANAP
+537 NGNGNSNSNSIANAP

-561 AKCDIE
+561 AKCDIK
-567 AIERERK
+567 AIEKARK
-574 RNVATAQ
+574 QEIATAQ

-587 DKLRQEGKEVGREI
+587 NQLAQEGAKIGSEI
-601 GTNIYVRRA
+601 GTKISVRRA
-610 AEVPQSNIETYNRLS
+610 AEVPQSNIDTYNRLS

-630 ITKNLERRLKTT
+630 VTKNLERRLKTT

-650 TVAGL
+650 AVAGL

-693 ESGSMSKTAISA
+693 ESGSMSDEAIAA

-725 ICGFTTED
+725 ICGFTT
-733 LKGVDIITYVDMNV
+733 GGYSGCVDIITYVDKNV

>member
-341 GGSGGSQSNSGNGN
+341 GGS
-355 GNGNGGSGSSQ
+355 
-366 NSQGQQNGN
+366 
-375 GGSQGGSGD
+375 
-384 SQSNSGNGNGNGN
+384 
-397 GGSGSSQNSQGQQNG
+397 
-412 NSGSQGG
+412 
-419 SGGSQSNSGNGNG
+419 
-432 NGNGDSGSSQNSQ
+432 
-445 GQQNGNSGSQSGSS
+445 S
-459 DSQNNSGNGN
+459 DPQNNSGNGN

-793 CSGRGYGE
+793 CSGQGYGE

>member
-26 LSFFTSEVYRDF
+26 LSFFASEAYRDF

-59 DISEAQ
+59 DITKEQ
-65 EKERIS
+65 EEERIN
-71 DMVVTMSTDKNMTAC
+71 DMVVMMSTDENMTAC

-92 IIGVNNPLVK
+92 IIGVNNSLVK

-130 KTIDMWQA
+130 KTIDMWLG

-150 DHAQDPEGA
+150 DHAQDPDGA

-176 IAGRLENAIEDGF
+176 IAGQLENAIEDGF

-211 AQLSMASTFGEFL
+211 AMLSMASTFGEFL

-256 SDVFDACMEVVD
+256 SDIFDACMEVVD
-268 DVKCERDAKKRLC
+268 DVKCERDVKKRLC
-281 GVNEICCILY
+281 GVNELCCILY
-291 PLFKEMLTEESEKQ
+291 PLFKEMLTKNSEKQ

-314 GKPGNGNGGSGSSQN
+314 GKPGNSGFGLPQN
-329 SQGQQNGNGGSQ
+329 SQGQQNGSNG
-341 GGSGGSQSNSGNGN
+341 QSDPN
-355 GNGNGGSGSSQ
+355 
-366 NSQGQQNGN
+366 QNGN
-375 GGSQGGSGD
+375 GSQNGSGNA
-384 SQSNSGNGNGNGN
+384 QNNSSNGNE
-397 GGSGSSQNSQGQQNG
+397 NG
-412 NSGSQGG
+412 NS
-419 SGGSQSNSGNGNG
+419 
-432 NGNGDSGSSQNSQ
+432 
-445 GQQNGNSGSQSGSS
+445 
-459 DSQNNSGNGN
+459 
-469 GNGNGVGS
+469 VGS

-492 QIKQAAKNVGV
+492 QIEQAAKNVGV

-508 RHNNSITSQAGKNED
+508 RHSKSITNQAGKKAE
-523 AKKRERSKQGSDNA
+523 AKKRESGKQSSGNNA
-537 NGKSNGDSIANAP
+537 NGNGNGNGNSNSIANAP

-561 AKCDIE
+561 AKCDIK
-567 AIERERK
+567 AIEKARK
-574 RNVATAQ
+574 QEIATAQ

-587 DKLRQEGKEVGREI
+587 NQLAQEGAKIGSEI
-601 GTNIYVRRA
+601 GTKISVRRA
-610 AEVPQSNIETYNRLS
+610 AKVPQSNIDTYNRLS

-630 ITKNLERRLKTT
+630 VTKNLERRLKTT

-650 TVAGL
+650 AVAGL

-693 ESGSMSKTAISA
+693 ESGSMSDKAIAA

-725 ICGFTTED
+725 ICGFTT
-733 LKGVDIITYVDMNV
+733 GGYSGSVDIITYVDKNV

-815 MVIGAGIGDSKPRI
+815 MVIGAGIGNSKPRI

>member
-46 ICGTCTYLRTLGY
+46 ICRTCTYLRTLGY

-341 GGSGGSQSNSGNGN
+341 GGSGGSQS
-355 GNGNGGSGSSQ
+355 
-366 NSQGQQNGN
+366 
-375 GGSQGGSGD
+375 
-384 SQSNSGNGNGNGN
+384 
-397 GGSGSSQNSQGQQNG
+397 
-412 NSGSQGG
+412 
-419 SGGSQSNSGNGNG
+419 
-432 NGNGDSGSSQNSQ
+432 
-445 GQQNGNSGSQSGSS
+445 
-459 DSQNNSGNGN
+459 NSGNGN

-771 YMGKKLMKD
+771 YMGKKLLKD

-829 QEEFGSNFLDIS
+829 QEEFGDNFLDIS
-841 NLDAMPKILC
+841 NLDEMPKILC

>member
-26 LSFFTSEVYRDF
+26 LSFFSSEAYRDF

-59 DISEAQ
+59 DITKEQ
-65 EKERIS
+65 EEERIN
-71 DMVVTMSTDKNMTAC
+71 DMVVMMSTDENMTAC

-92 IIGVNNPLVK
+92 IIGVNSSLVK

-130 KTIDMWQA
+130 KTIDMWLG
-138 ALSNGNWWPVVP
+138 ALRNGNWWPVVP
-150 DHAQDPEGA
+150 DHAQDPDGA

-211 AQLSMASTFGEFL
+211 AMLSMASTFGEFL

-238 LMYAKYDITMVDD
+238 LVYAKYDITMVDD

-256 SDVFDACMEVVD
+256 SDIFDACMEVVD
-268 DVKCERDAKKRLC
+268 DVKCERDVKKRLC
-281 GVNEICCILY
+281 GVNELCCILY
-291 PLFKEMLTEESEKQ
+291 PLFKEMLTKNSEKQ

-314 GKPGNGNGGSGSSQN
+314 GKPGNSGFGLPQN
-329 SQGQQNGNGGSQ
+329 SQGQQNGSNG
-341 GGSGGSQSNSGNGN
+341 QSDPN
-355 GNGNGGSGSSQ
+355 
-366 NSQGQQNGN
+366 QNGN
-375 GGSQGGSGD
+375 GSQNGSGNA
-384 SQSNSGNGNGNGN
+384 QNNSSNGNE
-397 GGSGSSQNSQGQQNG
+397 NG
-412 NSGSQGG
+412 NS
-419 SGGSQSNSGNGNG
+419 
-432 NGNGDSGSSQNSQ
+432 
-445 GQQNGNSGSQSGSS
+445 
-459 DSQNNSGNGN
+459 
-469 GNGNGVGS
+469 VGS

-492 QIKQAAKNVGV
+492 QIEQAAKNVGV

-508 RHNNSITSQAGKNED
+508 RHSKSITNQAGKNAE
-523 AKKRERSKQGSDNA
+523 AKKRESGKQGSGNNA
-537 NGKSNGDSIANAP
+537 NGNGNGNSNSIANAP

-561 AKCDIE
+561 AKCDIK
-567 AIERERK
+567 AIEKARK
-574 RNVATAQ
+574 QEIATTQ

-587 DKLRQEGKEVGREI
+587 NQLAQEGAKIGSEI
-601 GTNIYVRRA
+601 GTKISVRRA
-610 AEVPQSNIETYNRLS
+610 AEVPQSNIDTYNRLS

-630 ITKNLERRLKTT
+630 VTKNLERRLKTT

-650 TVAGL
+650 AVAGL

-693 ESGSMSKTAISA
+693 ESGSMSDKAIAA

-725 ICGFTTED
+725 ICGFTT
-733 LKGVDIITYVDMNV
+733 GGYSGSVDIITYVDKNV

>member
-26 LSFFTSEVYRDF
+26 LSFFASEAYRDF

-59 DISEAQ
+59 DITKEQ
-65 EKERIS
+65 EEERIN
-71 DMVVTMSTDKNMTAC
+71 DMVVMMSTDENMTAC

-92 IIGVNNPLVK
+92 IIGVNSSLVK

-130 KTIDMWQA
+130 KTIDMWQG

-150 DHAQDPEGA
+150 DHAQDPDGA

-176 IAGRLENAIEDGF
+176 IAGRLQNAIEDGF

-256 SDVFDACMEVVD
+256 SDIFDACMEVVD
-268 DVKCERDAKKRLC
+268 DVKCERDVKKRLC
-281 GVNEICCILY
+281 GVNELCCILY
-291 PLFKEMLTEESEKQ
+291 PLFKEMLTKNSEKQ

-314 GKPGNGNGGSGSSQN
+314 GKPGNSGFGLPQN
-329 SQGQQNGNGGSQ
+329 SQGQQNGSNG
-341 GGSGGSQSNSGNGN
+341 QSDPN
-355 GNGNGGSGSSQ
+355 
-366 NSQGQQNGN
+366 QNGN
-375 GGSQGGSGD
+375 GSQNGFGNA
-384 SQSNSGNGNGNGN
+384 QNNSSNGNE
-397 GGSGSSQNSQGQQNG
+397 NG
-412 NSGSQGG
+412 NS
-419 SGGSQSNSGNGNG
+419 
-432 NGNGDSGSSQNSQ
+432 
-445 GQQNGNSGSQSGSS
+445 
-459 DSQNNSGNGN
+459 
-469 GNGNGVGS
+469 VGS

-492 QIKQAAKNVGV
+492 QIEQAAKNVGV

-508 RHNNSITSQAGKNED
+508 RHSKSITNQAGKNAE
-523 AKKRERSKQGSDNA
+523 AKKRESGKQGSGNNA
-537 NGKSNGDSIANAP
+537 NGNGNGNSNSNSIANAP

-561 AKCDIE
+561 AKCDIK
-567 AIERERK
+567 AIEKARK
-574 RNVATAQ
+574 QEIATAQ

-587 DKLRQEGKEVGREI
+587 NQLAQEGAKIGSEI
-601 GTNIYVRRA
+601 GTKISVRRA
-610 AEVPQSNIETYNRLS
+610 AEVPQSNIDTYNRLS

-630 ITKNLERRLKTT
+630 VTKNLERRLKTT

-650 TVAGL
+650 AVAGL

-693 ESGSMSKTAISA
+693 ESGSMSDKAIAA

-725 ICGFTTED
+725 ICGFTT
-733 LKGVDIITYVDMNV
+733 GGYSGSVDIITYVDKNV

>member
-341 GGSGGSQSNSGNGN
+341 GGSG
-355 GNGNGGSGSSQ
+355 
-366 NSQGQQNGN
+366 
-375 GGSQGGSGD
+375 D

-397 GGSGSSQNSQGQQNG
+397 GGY
-412 NSGSQGG
+412 QGG

-432 NGNGDSGSSQNSQ
+432 NGNGGSGSSQNSQ

-587 DKLRQEGKEVGREI
+587 DKLRQEGKEI

-771 YMGKKLMKD
+771 YMGKKLLKD

-793 CSGRGYGE
+793 CSGQGYGE

>member
-375 GGSQGGSGD
+375 
-384 SQSNSGNGNGNGN
+384 
-397 GGSGSSQNSQGQQNG
+397 
-412 NSGSQGG
+412 
-419 SGGSQSNSGNGNG
+419 
-432 NGNGDSGSSQNSQ
+432 
-445 GQQNGNSGSQSGSS
+445 SGSQSGSS

-793 CSGRGYGE
+793 CSGQGYGE

>member
-26 LSFFTSEVYRDF
+26 LSFFASEAYRDF

-59 DISEAQ
+59 DITKEQ
-65 EKERIS
+65 EEERIN
-71 DMVVTMSTDKNMTAC
+71 DMVVMMSTDENMTAC

-92 IIGVNNPLVK
+92 IIGVNNSLVK

-130 KTIDMWQA
+130 KTIDMWLG

-150 DHAQDPEGA
+150 DHAQDPDGA

-211 AQLSMASTFGEFL
+211 AMLSMASTFGEFL

-238 LMYAKYDITMVDD
+238 LVYAKYDITMVDD

-256 SDVFDACMEVVD
+256 SDIFDACMEVVD
-268 DVKCERDAKKRLC
+268 DVKCERDVKKRLC
-281 GVNEICCILY
+281 GVNELCCILY
-291 PLFKEMLTEESEKQ
+291 PLFKEMLTKNSEKQ

-314 GKPGNGNGGSGSSQN
+314 GKPGNSGFGLPQN
-329 SQGQQNGNGGSQ
+329 SQGQQNGSNGQSDPNQ
-341 GGSGGSQSNSGNGN
+341 NGSGNAQNNSSNGN
-355 GNGNGGSGSSQ
+355 E
-366 NSQGQQNGN
+366 
-375 GGSQGGSGD
+375 
-384 SQSNSGNGNGNGN
+384 
-397 GGSGSSQNSQGQQNG
+397 NG
-412 NSGSQGG
+412 NS
-419 SGGSQSNSGNGNG
+419 
-432 NGNGDSGSSQNSQ
+432 
-445 GQQNGNSGSQSGSS
+445 
-459 DSQNNSGNGN
+459 
-469 GNGNGVGS
+469 VGS

-492 QIKQAAKNVGV
+492 QIEQAAKNVGV

-508 RHNNSITSQAGKNED
+508 RHSKSITNQAGKNAE
-523 AKKRERSKQGSDNA
+523 AKKRESGKQGSGNNA
-537 NGKSNGDSIANAP
+537 NGNGNGNSNSNSIANAP

-561 AKCDIE
+561 AKCDIK
-567 AIERERK
+567 AIEKARK
-574 RNVATAQ
+574 QEIATAQ

-587 DKLRQEGKEVGREI
+587 NQLAQEGAKIGSEI
-601 GTNIYVRRA
+601 GTKISVRRA
-610 AEVPQSNIETYNRLS
+610 AEVPQSNIDTYNRLS

-630 ITKNLERRLKTT
+630 VTKNLERRLKTT

-650 TVAGL
+650 AVAGL

-693 ESGSMSKTAISA
+693 ESGSMSDKAIAA

-725 ICGFTTED
+725 ICGFTT
-733 LKGVDIITYVDMNV
+733 GGYSGSVDIITYVDKNV

>member
-26 LSFFTSEVYRDF
+26 LSFFASEAYRDF

-59 DISEAQ
+59 DITKEQ
-65 EKERIS
+65 EEERIN
-71 DMVVTMSTDKNMTAC
+71 DMVVMMSTDENMTAC

-92 IIGVNNPLVK
+92 IIGVNNSLVK

-130 KTIDMWQA
+130 KTIDMWLG
-138 ALSNGNWWPVVP
+138 ALRNGNWWPVVP
-150 DHAQDPEGA
+150 DHAQDPDGA

-211 AQLSMASTFGEFL
+211 AMLSMASTFGEFL

-256 SDVFDACMEVVD
+256 SDIFDACMEVVD
-268 DVKCERDAKKRLC
+268 DVKCERDVKKRLC
-281 GVNEICCILY
+281 GVNELCCILY
-291 PLFKEMLTEESEKQ
+291 PLFKEMLTKNSEKQ

-314 GKPGNGNGGSGSSQN
+314 GKPGNSGFGLPQN
-329 SQGQQNGNGGSQ
+329 SQGQQNG
-341 GGSGGSQSNSGNGN
+341 SGNAQNNSSNGN
-355 GNGNGGSGSSQ
+355 GNGKS
-366 NSQGQQNGN
+366 
-375 GGSQGGSGD
+375 
-384 SQSNSGNGNGNGN
+384 
-397 GGSGSSQNSQGQQNG
+397 
-412 NSGSQGG
+412 
-419 SGGSQSNSGNGNG
+419 
-432 NGNGDSGSSQNSQ
+432 
-445 GQQNGNSGSQSGSS
+445 
-459 DSQNNSGNGN
+459 
-469 GNGNGVGS
+469 VGS

-492 QIKQAAKNVGV
+492 QIEQAAKNVGV

-508 RHNNSITSQAGKNED
+508 RHSNSITNQASKSKD
-523 AKKRERSKQGSDNA
+523 AKKRESGKQGSGNNA
-537 NGKSNGDSIANAP
+537 SGNGNGNGNSNSIANAP

-561 AKCDIE
+561 AKCDIK
-567 AIERERK
+567 AIEKARK
-574 RNVATAQ
+574 QEIATAQ

-587 DKLRQEGKEVGREI
+587 NQLAQEGAKIGSEI
-601 GTNIYVRRA
+601 GTKISVRRA
-610 AEVPQSNIETYNRLS
+610 AEVPQSNIDTYNRLS

-630 ITKNLERRLKTT
+630 VTKNFERRLKTT

-650 TVAGL
+650 AVAGL

-693 ESGSMSKTAISA
+693 ESGSMSDKAIAA

-725 ICGFTTED
+725 VCGFTT
-733 LKGVDIITYVDMNV
+733 GGYSGSVDIITYVDKNV

>member
-224 KAGRSAY
+224 KTGRSAY

-355 GNGNGGSGSSQ
+355 GNGNG
-366 NSQGQQNGN
+366 
-375 GGSQGGSGD
+375 
-384 SQSNSGNGNGNGN
+384 
-397 GGSGSSQNSQGQQNG
+397 
-412 NSGSQGG
+412 
-419 SGGSQSNSGNGNG
+419 
-432 NGNGDSGSSQNSQ
+432 
-445 GQQNGNSGSQSGSS
+445 
-459 DSQNNSGNGN
+459 
-469 GNGNGVGS
+469 VGS

-503 NNLPD
+503 NSLPD

-771 YMGKKLMKD
+771 YMGKKLLKD

-793 CSGRGYGE
+793 CSGQGYGE

>member
-26 LSFFTSEVYRDF
+26 LSFFASEAYRDF

-59 DISEAQ
+59 DITKEQ
-65 EKERIS
+65 EEERIN
-71 DMVVTMSTDKNMTAC
+71 DMVVMMSTDENMTAC

-92 IIGVNNPLVK
+92 IIGVNSSLVK

-355 GNGNGGSGSSQ
+355 GNGNG
-366 NSQGQQNGN
+366 
-375 GGSQGGSGD
+375 
-384 SQSNSGNGNGNGN
+384 
-397 GGSGSSQNSQGQQNG
+397 
-412 NSGSQGG
+412 
-419 SGGSQSNSGNGNG
+419 
-432 NGNGDSGSSQNSQ
+432 
-445 GQQNGNSGSQSGSS
+445 
-459 DSQNNSGNGN
+459 
-469 GNGNGVGS
+469 VGS

-625 AGLLS
+625 TGLLS

-771 YMGKKLMKD
+771 YMGKKLLKD

-829 QEEFGSNFLDIS
+829 QEEFGDNFLDIS
-841 NLDAMPKILC
+841 NLDEMPKILC

>member
-26 LSFFTSEVYRDF
+26 LSFFASEAYRDF

-59 DISEAQ
+59 DITKEQ
-65 EKERIS
+65 EEERIN
-71 DMVVTMSTDKNMTAC
+71 DMVVMMSTDENMTAC

-92 IIGVNNPLVK
+92 IIGVNSSLVK

-130 KTIDMWQA
+130 KTIDMWQG

-150 DHAQDPEGA
+150 DHAQDPDGA

-176 IAGRLENAIEDGF
+176 IAGRLQNAIEDGF

-256 SDVFDACMEVVD
+256 SDIFDACMEVVD
-268 DVKCERDAKKRLC
+268 DVKCERDVKKRLC
-281 GVNEICCILY
+281 GVNELCCILY
-291 PLFKEMLTEESEKQ
+291 PLFKEMLTKNSEKQ

-314 GKPGNGNGGSGSSQN
+314 GKPGNSGFGLPQN
-329 SQGQQNGNGGSQ
+329 SQGQQNGSNGQSDPNQNGNGSQ
-341 GGSGGSQSNSGNGN
+341 NSSGNAQNNSSNGN
-355 GNGNGGSGSSQ
+355 GNGNS
-366 NSQGQQNGN
+366 
-375 GGSQGGSGD
+375 
-384 SQSNSGNGNGNGN
+384 
-397 GGSGSSQNSQGQQNG
+397 
-412 NSGSQGG
+412 
-419 SGGSQSNSGNGNG
+419 
-432 NGNGDSGSSQNSQ
+432 
-445 GQQNGNSGSQSGSS
+445 
-459 DSQNNSGNGN
+459 
-469 GNGNGVGS
+469 VGS

-492 QIKQAAKNVGV
+492 QIEQAAKNVGV

-508 RHNNSITSQAGKNED
+508 RHSNSITNQAGKNAE
-523 AKKRERSKQGSDNA
+523 AKKRESGKQGSGNNA
-537 NGKSNGDSIANAP
+537 NGNGNGNSKSNSIANAP

-561 AKCDIE
+561 AKCDIK
-567 AIERERK
+567 AIEKARK
-574 RNVATAQ
+574 QEIATAQ

-587 DKLRQEGKEVGREI
+587 NQLAQEGAKIGSEI
-601 GTNIYVRRA
+601 GTKISVRRA
-610 AEVPQSNIETYNRLS
+610 AEVPQSNIDTYNRLS

-630 ITKNLERRLKTT
+630 VTKNLERRLKTT

-650 TVAGL
+650 AVAGL

-693 ESGSMSKTAISA
+693 ESGSMSDEAIAA

-725 ICGFTTED
+725 ICGFTT
-733 LKGVDIITYVDMNV
+733 GGYSGCVDIITYVDKNV

>member
-26 LSFFTSEVYRDF
+26 LSFFSSEAYRDF

-59 DISEAQ
+59 DITKEQ
-65 EKERIS
+65 EEERIN
-71 DMVVTMSTDKNMTAC
+71 DMVVMMSTDENMTAC

-92 IIGVNNPLVK
+92 IIGVNNSLVK

-130 KTIDMWQA
+130 KTIDMWLG
-138 ALSNGNWWPVVP
+138 ALRNGNWWPVVP
-150 DHAQDPEGA
+150 DHAQDPDGA

-211 AQLSMASTFGEFL
+211 AMLSMASTFGEFL

-256 SDVFDACMEVVD
+256 SDIFDACMEVVD
-268 DVKCERDAKKRLC
+268 DVKCERDVKKRLC
-281 GVNEICCILY
+281 GVNELCCILY
-291 PLFKEMLTEESEKQ
+291 PLFKEMLTKNSEKQ

-314 GKPGNGNGGSGSSQN
+314 GKPGNSGFGLPQN
-329 SQGQQNGNGGSQ
+329 SQGQQNGSNGQSDSNQNGNGSQ
-341 GGSGGSQSNSGNGN
+341 NGSGNAQNNSSNGN
-355 GNGNGGSGSSQ
+355 GNGNS
-366 NSQGQQNGN
+366 
-375 GGSQGGSGD
+375 
-384 SQSNSGNGNGNGN
+384 
-397 GGSGSSQNSQGQQNG
+397 
-412 NSGSQGG
+412 
-419 SGGSQSNSGNGNG
+419 
-432 NGNGDSGSSQNSQ
+432 
-445 GQQNGNSGSQSGSS
+445 
-459 DSQNNSGNGN
+459 
-469 GNGNGVGS
+469 VGS

-482 LSEALKEAVK
+482 LSEALKEVVK
-492 QIKQAAKNVGV
+492 QIEQAAKNVGV

-508 RHNNSITSQAGKNED
+508 RHSNSITNQVSKSKD
-523 AKKRERSKQGSDNA
+523 AKKRESGKQGSGDNA
-537 NGKSNGDSIANAP
+537 NGNGNGNGNSNSNSIANAP

-561 AKCDIE
+561 AKCDIK
-567 AIERERK
+567 AIEKARK
-574 RNVATAQ
+574 QEIATAQ

-587 DKLRQEGKEVGREI
+587 NQLAQEGAKIGSEI
-601 GTNIYVRRA
+601 GTKISVRRA
-610 AEVPQSNIETYNRLS
+610 AEVPQSNIDTYNRLS

-630 ITKNLERRLKTT
+630 VTKNLERRLKTT

-650 TVAGL
+650 AVAGL

-693 ESGSMSKTAISA
+693 ESGSMSDEAIAA

-725 ICGFTTED
+725 ICGFTT
-733 LKGVDIITYVDMNV
+733 GGYSGSVDIITYVDKNV

>member
-1 MSAYDNKYWS
+1 MRSWLKRPRK
-11 HRIAQL
+11 RIN
-17 AEKVPETDD
+17 
-26 LSFFTSEVYRDF
+26 
-38 TEQGVKDL
+38 
-46 ICGTCTYLRTLGY
+46 
-59 DISEAQ
+59 
-65 EKERIS
+65 
-71 DMVVTMSTDKNMTAC
+71 DMVVMMSTDENMTAC
-86 TNGDSM
+86 TNEDSM
-92 IIGVNNPLVK
+92 IIGVNNSLVK

-130 KTIDMWQA
+130 KTIDMWLG
-138 ALSNGNWWPVVP
+138 ALRNGNWWPVVP
-150 DHAQDPEGA
+150 DHAQDPDGA

-211 AQLSMASTFGEFL
+211 AMLSMASTFGEFL

-256 SDVFDACMEVVD
+256 SDIFDACMEVVD
-268 DVKCERDAKKRLC
+268 DVKCERDVKKRLC
-281 GVNEICCILY
+281 GVNELCCILY
-291 PLFKEMLTEESEKQ
+291 PLFKEMLTKNSEKQ

-314 GKPGNGNGGSGSSQN
+314 GKPGNSGFGLPQN
-329 SQGQQNGNGGSQ
+329 SQGQQNGSNGQSDPNQNGNGSQ
-341 GGSGGSQSNSGNGN
+341 NGSGNAQNNSSNGN
-355 GNGNGGSGSSQ
+355 GNGKS
-366 NSQGQQNGN
+366 
-375 GGSQGGSGD
+375 
-384 SQSNSGNGNGNGN
+384 
-397 GGSGSSQNSQGQQNG
+397 
-412 NSGSQGG
+412 
-419 SGGSQSNSGNGNG
+419 
-432 NGNGDSGSSQNSQ
+432 
-445 GQQNGNSGSQSGSS
+445 
-459 DSQNNSGNGN
+459 
-469 GNGNGVGS
+469 VGS

-492 QIKQAAKNVGV
+492 QIEQAAKNVGV

-508 RHNNSITSQAGKNED
+508 RHSNSITNQASKSKD
-523 AKKRERSKQGSDNA
+523 AKKRESGKQGSGNNA
-537 NGKSNGDSIANAP
+537 NGNGNGNSNSIANAP

-561 AKCDIE
+561 AKCDIK
-567 AIERERK
+567 AIEKARK
-574 RNVATAQ
+574 QEIATAQ

-587 DKLRQEGKEVGREI
+587 NQLAQEGAKIGSEI
-601 GTNIYVRRA
+601 GTKISVRRA
-610 AEVPQSNIETYNRLS
+610 AEVPQSNIDTYNRLS

-630 ITKNLERRLKTT
+630 VTKNLEHRLKTT

-650 TVAGL
+650 AVAGL

-693 ESGSMSKTAISA
+693 ESGSMSDEAIAA

-725 ICGFTTED
+725 VCGFTT
-733 LKGVDIITYVDMNV
+733 GGYSGSVDIITYVDKNV

>member
-314 GKPGNGNGGSGSSQN
+314 GKPGNGNSG
-329 SQGQQNGNGGSQ
+329 
-341 GGSGGSQSNSGNGN
+341 
-355 GNGNGGSGSSQ
+355 
-366 NSQGQQNGN
+366 
-375 GGSQGGSGD
+375 
-384 SQSNSGNGNGNGN
+384 
-397 GGSGSSQNSQGQQNG
+397 
-412 NSGSQGG
+412 
-419 SGGSQSNSGNGNG
+419 
-432 NGNGDSGSSQNSQ
+432 SGSSQNSQ

-747 DGKDKYRTTGMASR
+747 EGKDKYRTTGMASR

>member
-26 LSFFTSEVYRDF
+26 LSFFSSEAYRDF

-59 DISEAQ
+59 DITKEQ
-65 EKERIS
+65 EEERIN
-71 DMVVTMSTDKNMTAC
+71 DMVVMMSTDENMTAC

-92 IIGVNNPLVK
+92 IIGVNSSLVK

-130 KTIDMWQA
+130 KTIDMWLG
-138 ALSNGNWWPVVP
+138 ALRNGNWWPVVP
-150 DHAQDPEGA
+150 DHAQDPDGA

-211 AQLSMASTFGEFL
+211 AMLSMASTFGEFL

-256 SDVFDACMEVVD
+256 SDIFDACMEVVD
-268 DVKCERDAKKRLC
+268 DVKCERDVKKRLC
-281 GVNEICCILY
+281 GVNELCCILY
-291 PLFKEMLTEESEKQ
+291 PLFKEMLTKNSEKQ

-314 GKPGNGNGGSGSSQN
+314 GKPGNSGFGLPQN
-329 SQGQQNGNGGSQ
+329 SQGQQNGSNG
-341 GGSGGSQSNSGNGN
+341 QSDPN
-355 GNGNGGSGSSQ
+355 
-366 NSQGQQNGN
+366 QNGN
-375 GGSQGGSGD
+375 GSQNGSGNA
-384 SQSNSGNGNGNGN
+384 QNNSSNGNE
-397 GGSGSSQNSQGQQNG
+397 NG
-412 NSGSQGG
+412 NS
-419 SGGSQSNSGNGNG
+419 
-432 NGNGDSGSSQNSQ
+432 
-445 GQQNGNSGSQSGSS
+445 
-459 DSQNNSGNGN
+459 
-469 GNGNGVGS
+469 VGS

-492 QIKQAAKNVGV
+492 QIEQAAKNVGV

-508 RHNNSITSQAGKNED
+508 RHSKSITNQAGKNAE
-523 AKKRERSKQGSDNA
+523 AKKRESGKQGSGNNA
-537 NGKSNGDSIANAP
+537 NGNGNGNSNSIANAP

-561 AKCDIE
+561 AKCDIK
-567 AIERERK
+567 AIEKARK
-574 RNVATAQ
+574 QEIATAQ

-587 DKLRQEGKEVGREI
+587 NQLAQEGAKIGSEI
-601 GTNIYVRRA
+601 GTKISVRRA
-610 AEVPQSNIETYNRLS
+610 AEVPQSNIDTYNRLS

-630 ITKNLERRLKTT
+630 VTKNLERRLKTT

-650 TVAGL
+650 AVAGL

-693 ESGSMSKTAISA
+693 ESGSMSDKAIAA

-725 ICGFTTED
+725 ICGFTT
-733 LKGVDIITYVDMNV
+733 GGYSGSVDIITYVDKNV

>member
-26 LSFFTSEVYRDF
+26 LSFFSSEAYRDF

-59 DISEAQ
+59 DITKEQ
-65 EKERIS
+65 EEERIN
-71 DMVVTMSTDKNMTAC
+71 DMVVMMSTDENMTAC

-92 IIGVNNPLVK
+92 IIGVNNSLVK

-130 KTIDMWQA
+130 KTIDMWLG
-138 ALSNGNWWPVVP
+138 ALRNGNWWPVVP
-150 DHAQDPEGA
+150 DHAQDPDGA

-211 AQLSMASTFGEFL
+211 AMLSMASTFGEFL

-238 LMYAKYDITMVDD
+238 LIYAKYDITMVDD

-256 SDVFDACMEVVD
+256 SDIFDACMEVVD
-268 DVKCERDAKKRLC
+268 DVKCERDVKKRLC
-281 GVNEICCILY
+281 GVNELCCILY
-291 PLFKEMLTEESEKQ
+291 PLFKEMLTKNTEKQ

-314 GKPGNGNGGSGSSQN
+314 GKPGNSGFGLPQN
-329 SQGQQNGNGGSQ
+329 SQGQQNGSNGQSDPNQNGNGSQ
-341 GGSGGSQSNSGNGN
+341 NGSGNAQNNSSNGN
-355 GNGNGGSGSSQ
+355 GNGKS
-366 NSQGQQNGN
+366 
-375 GGSQGGSGD
+375 
-384 SQSNSGNGNGNGN
+384 
-397 GGSGSSQNSQGQQNG
+397 
-412 NSGSQGG
+412 
-419 SGGSQSNSGNGNG
+419 
-432 NGNGDSGSSQNSQ
+432 
-445 GQQNGNSGSQSGSS
+445 
-459 DSQNNSGNGN
+459 
-469 GNGNGVGS
+469 VGS
-477 MTAEQ
+477 MTAKQ

-492 QIKQAAKNVGV
+492 QIEQAAKNVGV

-508 RHNNSITSQAGKNED
+508 RHSNSITNQASKSKD
-523 AKKRERSKQGSDNA
+523 AKKRESGKQGSGNNA
-537 NGKSNGDSIANAP
+537 NGNGNGNGNSNSIANAP

-561 AKCDIE
+561 AKCDIK
-567 AIERERK
+567 AIEKARK
-574 RNVATAQ
+574 QEIATAQ

-587 DKLRQEGKEVGREI
+587 NQLAQEGAKIGSEI
-601 GTNIYVRRA
+601 GTKISVRRA
-610 AEVPQSNIETYNRLS
+610 AEVPQSNIDTYNRLS

-630 ITKNLERRLKTT
+630 VTKNLERRLKTT

-650 TVAGL
+650 AIAGL

-693 ESGSMSKTAISA
+693 ESGSMSDEAIAA

-725 ICGFTTED
+725 VCGFTT
-733 LKGVDIITYVDMNV
+733 GGYSGSVDIITYVDKNV